1 MHAGQLFSHKFVNAA
16 SLCPLRVSVVV
27 RPLLLSEKRRNEFL
41 RRRRENVQIP
51 PSLARFP
58 LDSLS
63 PALSLPLCLSVS
75 FWPQNSP
82 YLDIGN

>member
-16 SLCPLRVSVVV
+16 SLWLCPLRVSVVV

-63 PALSLPLCLSVS
+63 PALSLSPSLSLS
-75 FWPQNSP
+75 GPKIRLIST
-82 YLDIGN
+82 